1 MGGIG
6 FDELTAFPHPEEV
19 QPEYEFPPLLQL
31 PPVRFLAGLLEHHLF
46 ALLTHIFYTSLM
58 VENRHR
64 LALMERATRR
74 IEGKTEELT
83 LTRNI
88 LRQEESTQ
96 EIEIILLN
104 VEDSGLPAFAHAKP
118 GKGAGRW

>member
-6 FDELTAFPHPEEV
+6 FDELTAFPHTEEV

-31 PPVRFLAGLLEHHLF
+31 PPARFLAGLLEQHLF
-46 ALLTHIFYTSLM
+46 ALLTRIFYTSLM

-64 LALMERATRR
+64 LTQMENAARR

-88 LRQEESTQ
+88 LRQEEITQ
-96 EIEIILLN
+96 GSEIILLN
-104 VEDSGLPAFAHAKP
+104 VEDAQLPGVAHAKP
-118 GKGAGRW
+118 GKGAGRG